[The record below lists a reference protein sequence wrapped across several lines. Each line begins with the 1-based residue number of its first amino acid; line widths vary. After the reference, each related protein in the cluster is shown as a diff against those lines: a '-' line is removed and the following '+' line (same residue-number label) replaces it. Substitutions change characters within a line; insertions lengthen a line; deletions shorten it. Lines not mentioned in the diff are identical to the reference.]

1 MKKLLIILISLLL
14 LTSCSS
20 TSSSNNDSSNEE
32 VDINENT
39 TDVSSND
46 TVDSNSTNTI
56 NTEDLASEYNN
67 ISINNDNNEE
77 YIYISELL
85 GIKATFNINEY
96 RPLSK
101 QEIIDKYHYAKDYY
115 DEKHIGKL
123 LYDGYSYYDLL
134 LNSIDNNT
142 IISLSI
148 SKPGL
153 YTYKDI
159 LGQYTTKD
167 IEDLIK
173 QYEEKG
179 YKDVKISINTIDL
192 FDIEDNKTAI
202 LYISYIDTN
211 NNQIYQYSIFIT
223 NKEYMGILNIVFINE
238 DRFDKALKMFEGV
251 KNIENE

>member
-1 MKKLLIILISLLL
+1 MKKLLIILISLIL

-20 TSSSNNDSSNEE
+20 TSSSNNDSPNEE
-32 VDINENT
+32 IDINENT
-39 TDVSSND
+39 TDVSNND
-46 TVDSNSTNTI
+46 TNTI
-56 NTEDLASEYNN
+56 NTEQLESEYNN
-67 ISINNDNNEE
+67 ITINNNNNEE
-77 YIYISELL
+77 YIYTSELL

-115 DEKHIGKL
+115 DEKHIDKL
-123 LYDGYSYYDLL
+123 LYDGYSYYDLI

-179 YKDVKISINTIDL
+179 YKDVEISINTIDL

-238 DRFDKALKMFEGV
+238 DRFDKALKMFEEV

>member
-1 MKKLLIILISLLL
+1 MKKILIILISLLL

-32 VDINENT
+32 IDINENT
-39 TDVSSND
+39 TDVSNND
-46 TVDSNSTNTI
+46 TNTI
-56 NTEDLASEYNN
+56 NTEQLESEYNN
-67 ISINNDNNEE
+67 ISINNNNNEE
-77 YIYISELL
+77 YIYTSELL

-96 RPLSK
+96 KPLSK

-123 LYDGYSYYDLL
+123 LYDGYSYYDLI

-179 YKDVKISINTIDL
+179 YKDVKISTNTIDL
-192 FDIEDNKTAI
+192 FDIEDNKTA
-202 LYISYIDTN
+202 LSYLSYIDIN

-223 NKEYMGILNIVFINE
+223 NKEYMGILNIVSINE
-238 DRFDKALKMFEGV
+238 DRFNKVLGLFEE
-251 KNIENE
+251 IENNDAQE